1 MSNSKVVTAVFDT
14 RVESETALYKLEHA
28 GFSDKEITLL
38 VSEDTR
44 GKHFGIEANSKAG
57 DGAATG
63 AAIGG
68 LAGAIGLALA
78 SAGTLL
84 IPGLNLVVSG
94 ALIGG
99 LVGLGAGAATGGLIG
114 ALVGLGIPEH
124 EAKLYE
130 EAVRKGG
137 ILIAVESKDDASTQR
152 IKDILK
158 GANAKD
164 VTSRA
169 A

>member
-1 MSNSKVVTAVFDT
+1 MSKTKTVTAVFNT
-14 RVESETALYKLEHA
+14 RIEAETALRKLEHA
-28 GFSDKEITLL
+28 GFTQKEITML
-38 VSEDTR
+38 VTEETR
-44 GKHFGIEANSKAG
+44 GKHFSIKENSKAEE
-57 DGAATG
+57 GAVAG
-63 AAIGG
+63 ASIGG
-68 LAGAIGLALA
+68 LAGALGLALA

-114 ALVGLGIPEH
+114 SLIGLGIPEH

-130 EAVRKGG
+130 DAVRKGA
-137 ILIAVESKDDASTQR
+137 ILLAVESSDDDSTET
-152 IKDILK
+152 IKGILK
-158 GANAKD
+158 GANAQNI
-164 VTSRA
+164 TALA

>member
-1 MSNSKVVTAVFDT
+1 MSKSKVITAVFDT
-14 RVESETALYKLEHA
+14 RVESETALQKLEHA
-28 GFSDKEITLL
+28 GFTEKEITLL

-44 GKHFGIEANSKAG
+44 GKHFGIKESSKVEEGAVAG
-57 DGAATG
+57 AT
-63 AAIGG
+63 IGG

-84 IPGLNLVVSG
+84 VPGLNLVVSG

-130 EAVRKGG
+130 EAVRKGA
-137 ILIAVESKDDASTQR
+137 ILIAVETKDDDTTERVKS
-152 IKDILK
+152 ILK

-164 VTSRA
+164 VMSRA
-169 A
+169 V

>member
-1 MSNSKVVTAVFDT
+1 MSKTITAVFDT
-14 RVESETALYKLEHA
+14 RFEFESALRNLDQA
-28 GFSDKEITLL
+28 GFSKDQVTML
-38 VSEDTR
+38 VTEETR
-44 GKHFGIEANSKAG
+44 GKHFGIKESSKAEE
-57 DGAATG
+57 GAATG
-63 AAIGG
+63 AAVGG
-68 LAGAIGLALA
+68 LVGALSLSLA

-114 ALVGLGIPEH
+114 SLVGLGIPEH

-130 EAVRKGG
+130 NAVRKGA
-137 ILIAVESKDDASTQR
+137 ILIAVEARDDFRADR
-152 IKDILK
+152 VKDILK
-158 GANAKD
+158 SANAQS
-164 VTSRA
+164 VMPIA